1 MENFTLTLATGSFAF
16 DGTTLVFEASDG
28 TTTTFVNQ
36 STIPTP
42 TEPTAVITDT
52 GVTITKSDGT
62 SQDFVPA
69 S

>member
-1 MENFTLTLATGSFAF
+1 METFTLTLSTGTFTF
-16 DGTTLVFEASDG
+16 DGTTLVFTASDS

-36 STIPTP
+36 SIIPTP

-62 SQDFVPA
+62 SQDFVPV